1 MASSCAELHLHSQL
15 PSTPRAVTAPDPF
28 ALNSSCLVPLAS
40 VCTSAVS
47 WLLYSDGG
55 GGAAAAAA
63 FAGLSSAGKFFNI
76 TRTQGRQ
83 RALTPAHTN

>member
-1 MASSCAELHLHSQL
+1 MASACAQLHLDSTKPLALLLPQL
-15 PSTPRAVTAPDPF
+15 HFPF
-28 ALNSSCLVPLAS
+28 PSSCLVPLAS
-40 VCTSAVS
+40 VSTSAVS
-47 WLLYSDGG
+47 WLLYSDG
-55 GGAAAAAA
+55 AASASAAAA